1 MIFRGRVLHNCVL
14 LNVFMQFSYKI
25 KQSVTNLDVFI
36 MKSHKEPL
44 KNVLFAN
51 TELIKIILC
60 AHLTGIFTVC

>member
-1 MIFRGRVLHNCVL
+1 MIFRGRVIHNCVL
-14 LNVFMQFSYKI
+14 LNVLCSFNTKDNSLLPI
-25 KQSVTNLDVFI
+25 LEVFI

>member
-1 MIFRGRVLHNCVL
+1 MIFRVVSYTIVCYLTFLFSFNIKDNSL
-14 LNVFMQFSYKI
+14 LPI
-25 KQSVTNLDVFI
+25 LEVFI